1 MRATLIGHACWLI
14 ETQGGN
20 ILTDPVLMEPFEEGT
35 VTSCPARSVDID
47 DLPPLA
53 AIIIS
58 HRHLDHYHLPSLA
71 RLDRS
76 VPLLCPEDDL
86 LLHGIRRLGF
96 TDIRPLR
103 GFETTRIGALRIFG
117 IPSVSETFQE
127 LGCVLADP
135 SGVLLN
141 QVDTPLTG
149 ATIRRIRD
157 EFGLI
162 DVHLAMHASQNF
174 TFFEGRTQNLGEI
187 HATNLSAAL
196 AVGARVIVPG
206 AAGFRFVDALG
217 WLNPHLF
224 PISRQRFARDLVR
237 LDPSATVTS
246 VNPGD
251 CLQIESGTVRCL
263 RQSASFVRM
272 TAEDTALLD
281 HDPTQPVPA
290 LHDDNEAGYPADF
303 LVRFAEGFVGQVLP
317 ALIGQGASSGDEVV
331 SEYLS
336 RGIVYRLEVVF
347 PDGNIRGW
355 TFRFD
360 VRPVRVEEAAGQPD
374 VRKRIAASALADVC
388 GGRRGCFWMRTRSR
402 RASTLLSLE
411 RVGDAL
417 AVEAVEVRDLL
428 SHLIILSKVAQK
440 GEEQGLLEYYGLTVP
455 PELL

>member
-14 ETQGGN
+14 ETEGGAV
-20 ILTDPVLMEPFEEGT
+20 LTDPVLMDPFEEGT

-47 DLPPLA
+47 GLPPLA

-76 VPLLCPEDDL
+76 VPLLCPEDPF
-86 LLHGIRRLGF
+86 LLHGIRKLGF

-103 GFETTRIGALRIFG
+103 AFEITRIGGLRILG
-117 IPSVSETFQE
+117 IPSVSETFLE
-127 LGCVLADP
+127 LGCVLADR

-149 ATIRRIRD
+149 TTIRRIRE
-157 EFGLI
+157 EFGII

-174 TFFEGRTQNLGEI
+174 TFFEGRTQDLGEI

-196 AVGARVIVPG
+196 AVGARVVVPG
-206 AAGFRFVDALG
+206 AAGFRFVDSLD

-224 PISRQRFARDLVR
+224 PISRERFARDLRR
-237 LDPSATVTS
+237 LAPDVEVTA

-251 CLQIESGTVRCL
+251 CLEVESGSVRCL
-263 RQSASFVRM
+263 RQVAPFARM
-272 TAEDTALLD
+272 LEEDTARLA

-303 LVRFAEGFVGQVLP
+303 LARFAEGYVGQVLP
-317 ALIGQGASSGDEVV
+317 ALIEQGVASRDAVV
-331 SEYLS
+331 EEYRA
-336 RGIVYRLEVVF
+336 RGVVYRLEVVF
-347 PDGNIRGW
+347 PDGSERGW

-360 VRPVRVEEAAGQPD
+360 VQPVLVEEAAGQPD

-411 RVGDAL
+411 RIGDAL
-417 AVEAVEVRDLL
+417 AVDTVEIRDLL

-455 PELL
+455 PGLM